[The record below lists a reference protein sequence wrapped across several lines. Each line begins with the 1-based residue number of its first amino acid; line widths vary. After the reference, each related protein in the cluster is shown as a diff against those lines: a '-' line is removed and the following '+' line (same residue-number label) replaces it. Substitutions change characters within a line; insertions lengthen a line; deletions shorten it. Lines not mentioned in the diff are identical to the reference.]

1 MGPAQHMT
9 QVLRYLQVN
18 FELTLDALLLQKHGF
33 HFRYLRSLHST
44 CLVWSLFQ
52 DMKISD

>member
-1 MGPAQHMT
+1 MT

-18 FELTLDALLLQKHGF
+18 FELFLDALLLQKHGF
-33 HFRYLRSLHST
+33 DFRYLRSLHST